1 MRKEPDVLEL
11 VIVPEK
17 ESGEYQRLI
26 SGFVRLLPR
35 GGGWRRMDW
44 SMVLEAAVRML
55 QAVVWASRRSS

>member
-17 ESGEYQRLI
+17 ESGEFQRLI
-26 SGFVRLLPR
+26 SGFVRLLR
-35 GGGWRRMDW
+35 GGRWRLDW

-55 QAVVWASRRSS
+55 QAVVWASRRSF